1 MRLIDIQEAFKAA
14 VYEGNELLA
23 NHIHGPGSAS
33 VLTALDIY
41 RNNTRQCL
49 MSVLQQTFPVC
60 VQLLGEACFRQLAAL
75 HVGRYPSLNSD
86 VDTYGE
92 HFANTLSELLADTEH
107 LACVPYLADLA
118 SVEYLLYR
126 SYFAANRRRFDF
138 QAFAK
143 VPPSQQPH
151 IRFVLAPDIAWHRA
165 QWPLAELWRMH
176 QPGAVIDHLEL
187 QLQQECLVIAREGY
201 RPCLITVCDAEFD
214 LLNLIASGVEIEPML
229 THLNRAEDM
238 LNTFLKNGWIEGF
251 HV

>member
-1 MRLIDIQEAFKAA
+1 MRLSEIQEAFRTA
-14 VYEGNELLA
+14 VYEGNALLA
-23 NHIHGPGSAS
+23 SLIHGPGNASA
-33 VLTALDIY
+33 LTALDVY

-60 VQLLGEACFRQLAAL
+60 GQLLGNACFRQLAAL
-75 HVGRYPSLNSD
+75 HVARYPSVNAD

-92 HFANTLSELLADTEH
+92 HFPNTLREQLDDTDH

-143 VPPSQQPH
+143 VAPSQQAH
-151 IRFVLAPDIAWHRA
+151 IRFVLAPDVAWYRA
-165 QWPLAELWRMH
+165 QWPLMDLWRMH
-176 QPGAVIDHLEL
+176 QPGAVIESLEL
-187 QLQQECLVIAREGY
+187 QPQQACLVITREGY
-201 RPCLITVCDAEFD
+201 RPCLNTVCDAEFD
-214 LLNLIASGVEIEPML
+214 MLNLIASGVELAPML
-229 THLNRAEDM
+229 TQIDRAEEI
-238 LNTFLKNGWIEGF
+238 LNTLLKNGWVEGF